1 MTVTN
6 KTSKISLL
14 VEGYPRYGF
23 EILSKI
29 LDRKRSG
36 VCITRLHP
44 DYVVQKYD
52 LRNVEC
58 CWLSGCTGKN
68 VISPK
73 SLNQLVRAL
82 RSRMKGTKEMLVFLD
97 GLEYLLMWNDI
108 GRIMWTLSEI
118 DSTLENVS
126 AEMLVCIDPLTLE
139 QRDLERLFGAYP
151 RRIAQEMLAS
161 ITSSQSQRISGVLQ
175 ENGGQT
181 VGDLLQSKVLHAT
194 P

>member
-1 MTVTN
+1 MIATD

-23 EILSKI
+23 QIFSKI
-29 LDRKRSG
+29 LDGKRSG
-36 VCITRLHP
+36 ICITRLHP
-44 DYVVQKYD
+44 DYVVQKYG
-52 LRNVEC
+52 LHNVEC

-82 RSRMKGTKEMLVFLD
+82 RSRTKGTKNAFVFLD
-97 GLEYLLMWNDI
+97 GLEYLLIWNDI

-118 DSTLENVS
+118 DSTLGNVN

-151 RRIAQEMLAS
+151 RRIAQEMLGS
-161 ITSSQSQRISGVLQ
+161 VTSSQSQRISEALQ
-175 ENGGQT
+175 ESGGQT
-181 VGDLLQSKVLHAT
+181 VGDLLRSKVLHAT